1 MYVCM
6 CHLFPPG
13 AWELH
18 GDEDARGVCAGLDF
32 IVYIL
37 LFYYDLLNDYT
48 SYIYIYIYI
57 HIMLPYSIL
66 HYISTT
72 LYYIYI
78 YICL

>member
-48 SYIYIYIYI
+48 SYIYIYILCY
-57 HIMLPYSIL
+57 HILYYTTLVL
-66 HYISTT
+66 HYT
-72 LYYIYI
+72 IYI
-78 YICL
+78 YMSIDYYL